1 MRTYVTPT
9 QLNKFSPNNPDTC
22 YKFGRKD
29 TLYHCLWDC
38 PQIQA
43 FWREV
48 MDMILRVTGI
58 KLLLDA
64 KLCIFGIFPVNHN
77 LSKANKSMIT
87 FCILQAK
94 YTIAK
99 SWINVNVNVN

>member
-1 MRTYVTPT
+1 MF
-9 QLNKFSPNNPDTC
+9 NKFSPNNPDTC
-22 YKFGRKD
+22 YKCGRKG

-38 PQIQA
+38 PQSQA

-48 MDMILRVTGI
+48 MDMILHVTGI

-77 LSKANKSMIT
+77 FSKANKSIIN
-87 FCILQAK
+87 FCILQMSLIVTVLICTCII
-94 YTIAK
+94 YCSVI
-99 SWINVNVNVN
+99 IF